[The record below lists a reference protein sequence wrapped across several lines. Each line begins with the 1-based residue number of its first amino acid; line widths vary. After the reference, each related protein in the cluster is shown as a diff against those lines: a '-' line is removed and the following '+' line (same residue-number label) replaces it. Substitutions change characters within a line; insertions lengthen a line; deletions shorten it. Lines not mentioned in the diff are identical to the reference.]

1 MASRSLTALVALVA
15 AIAAASLNSA
25 NAGDLYTIEG
35 YLDRAPNDAEVIGRL
50 EVSSSGTPTRYLLV
64 TACRSSTLACVDLA
78 TSRAP
83 LLVGKPEEVSRLLG
97 APPGVAVKLTFAIYE
112 VSSLLMVE
120 LGDNGA

>member
-1 MASRSLTALVALVA
+1 MTTRSLTALVALVA
-15 AIAAASLNSA
+15 AIAAASFNSA
-25 NAGDLYTIEG
+25 QALDLYTIEG
-35 YLDRAPNDAEVIGRL
+35 YLDRAPNDAEIIGRL

-64 TACRSSTLACVDLA
+64 TACSTPACVDLV

-83 LLVGKPEEVSRLLG
+83 LLVAKPEEVSRMLD
-97 APPGVAVKLTFAIYE
+97 APAGVAVKLTFAINE